1 MMYYE
6 IYALPEGFEIWKWT
20 NGGQHGER
28 VKLFKTRKGAEN
40 WAKKQWHRVIW
51 R

>member
-6 IYALPEGFEIWKWT
+6 IYDRGDYFEIWKWT
-20 NGGQHGER
+20 QGGAHGER
-28 VKLFKTRKGAEN
+28 FKTFKTRKGAEN
-40 WAKKQWHRVIW
+40 WAKKQWYRVIW